1 MLQKTSSKF
10 RILTNLIKHKFYY
23 FRAVLYWVKILEDEP
38 VFREDGIQ
46 TTTGEMKPVYV
57 DSEDL
62 KYILISLLSS
72 SLFTTLLGQVVK

>member
-1 MLQKTSSKF
+1 
-10 RILTNLIKHKFYY
+10 LTNLIKHKFYY

-62 KYILISLLSS
+62 KYILISLLS
-72 SLFTTLLGQVVK
+72 